1 MEHLTVKEYSE
12 LCGCTQRWVRK
23 LISEGD
29 IPAEVSF
36 GNGGTSGKKY
46 LIPLSEIAPR
56 LQKKYMRLHKEKF
69 PELQKAAPAPA
80 RDRGC

>member
-1 MEHLTVKEYSE
+1 MEHLTVKEYAD
-12 LCGCTQRWVRK
+12 LRGITVQYARK
-23 LISEGD
+23 LVSDGKLKADTVYGAGGISGR
-29 IPAEVSF
+29 S
-36 GNGGTSGKKY
+36 Y